1 MALSILIP
9 FVAYKSICS
18 EALKATL
25 RFPSEMDLYAVFRDD
40 KMDIIPNR
48 SRGANED
55 KMRSNISFEDIFFIT
70 KLRRMEKQ
78 EKWGKS

>member
-1 MALSILIP
+1 
-9 FVAYKSICS
+9 
-18 EALKATL
+18 
-25 RFPSEMDLYAVFRDD
+25 MDLYAVFRDD